1 MAAMLLSAGGI
12 AYMASVSYPDELGI
26 VDARVRETQER
37 ALQIAEG
44 MQQHLRGQLTR
55 AAAQDIA
62 ERAAVPSEDPLF
74 ILNADGRLVVP
85 SIEPL
90 TKRARGELQG
100 LLPTKG
106 FQARQRSLLR
116 ARQLES
122 GDAGMQKTAA
132 SLYASVS
139 EFADSGAEALLGL
152 ARLHR
157 VKDEDDLAASRY
169 RELAERF
176 GNLVNEAGLPYLLLA
191 DIGRSD
197 VSQNAPAAFALLRKL
212 IGRGYEAP
220 NALLEVAAHSAI
232 AVLSRLPL
240 GSEEVGEL
248 EALRSAFAAAQAET
262 VFARRLSSRV
272 VEIQRTAASETK
284 SLVAPWDSQMNLVYQ
299 RSADTRVFGL
309 VVSEQ
314 GLEDLALQ
322 IATAVGLSSSFVVS
336 VQRMKEGA
344 GVDRR
349 RITRT
354 SLGPFL
360 PHLAIVLEDTGK
372 GTDGMEDIAQA
383 RRRHQ
388 AITGGLVLV
397 LVLGLFATIRGAAR
411 ERELA
416 RLKSDFVTTVSHEL
430 KTPLT
435 SIRMFAE
442 MLQQGVAGDNQEK
455 VARYHTIIVKESE
468 RLGLLIAN
476 LLDYSQIE
484 RGTRQYSEDKEDAVS
499 IAREAEETFGRLRE
513 GVGHPLRLKVVAS
526 AHNLVVNVDRDVVVQ
541 CLLNLL
547 SNAAKYGGDSGID
560 LRVQAG
566 NDKAV
571 VEFSVSDKGP
581 GIPSSEH
588 ERVFREFYRAPE
600 AVSSAIEGTG
610 LGLALVKRHI
620 EAQGGQIALSSEVGK
635 GATFVISIPAETA

>member
-1 MAAMLLSAGGI
+1 
-12 AYMASVSYPDELGI
+12 MASVSYPDELGI

-37 ALQIAEG
+37 AQQIASG
-44 MQQHLRGQLTR
+44 MHKLMSEQLDR
-55 AAAQDIA
+55 AAAQGYG
-62 ERAAVPSEDPLF
+62 EETVVPGDSPLF
-74 ILNADGRLVVP
+74 VMSAEGQLVVP

-90 TKRARGELQG
+90 SKRASGELEG
-100 LLPTKG
+100 LLPRKG
-106 FQARQRSLLR
+106 FQVRQRSLLR
-116 ARQLES
+116 ARELES
-122 GDAGMQKTAA
+122 GDLANQKSAA
-132 SLYASVS
+132 ELYAKVS

-157 VKDEDDLAASRY
+157 VKKEDDLAASRY

-176 GNLVNEAGLPYLLLA
+176 GNVVNEAGLPYLLLA
-191 DIGRSD
+191 DIGRSE
-197 VSQNAPAAFALLRKL
+197 VSQNASASFALLRKL

-232 AVLSRLPL
+232 SVLAGLAL
-240 GSEEVGEL
+240 DTEQKGEL
-248 EALRSAFAAAQAET
+248 KTLQVAFVAAQADT
-262 VFARRLSSRV
+262 VFARRLSSRL
-272 VEIQRTAASETK
+272 VELQRTAASETR
-284 SLVAPWDSQMNLVYQ
+284 SLVAPWDSQMNLVYL
-299 RSADTRVFGL
+299 SAPNAQVYGL
-309 VVSEQ
+309 VISESRLQ
-314 GLEDLALQ
+314 DLALQ
-322 IATAVGLSSSFVVS
+322 TATSVGLSSSFVVT
-336 VQRMKEGA
+336 VQRMEEES

-349 RITRT
+349 TTRT
-354 SLGPFL
+354 SLGPVL
-360 PHLAIVLEDTGK
+360 PHLALVLEDLGK
-372 GTDGMEDIAQA
+372 GTDGMRDIAKA

-442 MLQQGVAGDNQEK
+442 MLQQGVAGDNREK
-455 VARYHTIIVKESE
+455 EARYHTIIVKESE

-484 RGTRQYSEDKEDAVS
+484 RGTRQYSEHRENAVA
-499 IAREAEETFGRLRE
+499 IAKEAEETFARLRE
-513 GVGHPLRLKVVAS
+513 GEGHPLRMEIDPAAEKC
-526 AHNLVVNVDRDVVVQ
+526 VVNVDRDVIVQ

-560 LRVQAG
+560 LRVQAR
-566 NDKAV
+566 NDGEV
-571 VEFSVSDKGP
+571 VEFSVSDQGP
-581 GIPSSEH
+581 GIPSSEQ

-610 LGLALVKRHI
+610 LGLALVKRHV
-620 EAQGGQIALSSEVGK
+620 EAQGGEIRLASELGK
-635 GATFVISIPAETA
+635 GATFSIRIDTEGA